1 MPTTLQAFI
10 VIFVAGVLLRSFAVL
25 TKTHAERLATLV
37 FSISLPA
44 TILVSL
50 DRVAFAPTAWKLP
63 LAACLITLPMLLFSW
78 LLGRLLHLPRPTQGG
93 FLIATGCINSVY
105 FAYPVVLA
113 TFGEEGLAQA
123 VLFDLGQTTLT
134 MTVVYG
140 LAIWHGN
147 ASPTARS
154 AAARFFSAP
163 PLWAVGL
170 ILVLKLG
177 GLSLPP
183 WLRGLLIPVHMTTT
197 PLASLVLG
205 LSISL
210 AAVRHTMALASLGV
224 VVRMGGGLLLGLAAV
239 FLLHLT
245 GVERA
250 IVILVAAM
258 PSAINTVIFAAEA
271 HLDEE
276 LVASVVALSI
286 CVGIAAL
293 PWLPRLTY
301 FLLD

>member
-1 MPTTLQAFI
+1 VPTTLQAFI
-10 VIFVAGVLLRSFAVL
+10 VIFVVGALLRSFAVL
-25 TKTHAERLATLV
+25 TKTHAEKLATLV

-50 DRVAFAPTAWKLP
+50 DHTAFAPTAWKLP
-63 LAACLITLPMLLFSW
+63 LAACLITLPMLLVSW
-78 LLGRLLHLPRPTQGG
+78 LLGRLLRLPRPTQGS

-113 TFGEEGLAQA
+113 TFGDEGLAQA

-134 MTVVYG
+134 MTVIYG
-140 LAIWHGN
+140 LAVWHGT
-147 ASPTARS
+147 ASPTVRS

-163 PLWAVGL
+163 PLWALCL
-170 ILVLKLG
+170 ILALKLG
-177 GLSLPP
+177 GLSLAP
-183 WLRGLLIPVHMTTT
+183 WLRALLTPVHMTTT

-205 LSISL
+205 LSISF
-210 AAVRHTMALASLGV
+210 AAVRQTMLLSSLGV
-224 VVRMGGGLLLGLAAV
+224 AVRMGGGLLLGLAAV

-250 IVILVAAM
+250 IVIVVGAM
-258 PSAINTVIFAAEA
+258 PSAINTIIFAAEA
-271 HLDEE
+271 HLDEQ

-293 PWLPRLTY
+293 PWLPRLIY